1 MISEIHESI
10 SSIHILSMLF
20 LLASLARQWATL
32 LKSLFYVA
40 DVSDV
45 SAVQSKQSEDIE
57 DPVNEEDKDTT
68 SCLSKVS
75 SDTLLPK
82 YNE

>member
-1 MISEIHESI
+1 MGHFVEIS
-10 SSIHILSMLF
+10 L
-20 LLASLARQWATL
+20 
-32 LKSLFYVA
+32 YVA

-82 YNE
+82 YNEQLQQSNS